1 VAVETIAGE
10 AVSEQTPDSQEVT
23 VIRVVFSSDSNLLTV
38 VNSVAERGHHV
49 VYSVVI
55 PLMVVVAVE
64 TTALETVF
72 EQLFDSQELTVI
84 KVVCS
89 FVEGVS
95 EVILYTVVRS
105 RENPEEVSS
114 LVTLPVSGDV
124 ADEEGI
130 TLALF
135 SDDMVSLEEFV
146 LSV

>member
-1 VAVETIAGE
+1 MLFGL
-10 AVSEQTPDSQEVT
+10 S
-23 VIRVVFSSDSNLLTV
+23 
-38 VNSVAERGHHV
+38 
-49 VYSVVI
+49 
-55 PLMVVVAVE
+55 AVE

-114 LVTLPVSGDV
+114 LVTLPVLGDV

>member
-1 VAVETIAGE
+1 
-10 AVSEQTPDSQEVT
+10 
-23 VIRVVFSSDSNLLTV
+23 
-38 VNSVAERGHHV
+38 
-49 VYSVVI
+49 
-55 PLMVVVAVE
+55 MVVVAVE

-114 LVTLPVSGDV
+114 LVTLPVLEDV